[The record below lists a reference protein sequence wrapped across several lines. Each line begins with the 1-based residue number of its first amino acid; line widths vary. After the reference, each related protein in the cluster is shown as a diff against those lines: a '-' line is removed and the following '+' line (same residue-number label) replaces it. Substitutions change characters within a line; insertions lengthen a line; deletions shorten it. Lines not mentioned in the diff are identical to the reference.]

1 MGAAVVVGAE
11 VVVADAGANMK
22 NHDRVGLGWRP
33 ELASGILGNLDR
45 IDVVEVIAEDYYGQ
59 SARVRAL
66 KTLARQVPI
75 VVHGVSLGMASTAP
89 VDRKRLEKM
98 ARMVD
103 QVQPELWSEHLAFVR
118 AGGNEIGHLAA
129 PPRTAETIEATAANL
144 AVAQTVVGSMPQM
157 ENIATLIDPP
167 ASDRDEPAWLTE
179 TLACSGAGL
188 LLDLQNLY
196 VNSINF
202 GLNPK
207 DFLARLPVERVH
219 TVHISGGKWIGN
231 GAGEKRILDDHLH
244 DPPSPVYDLLTELA
258 ALCPN
263 DLTVVLE
270 RDGAYPPIEHLLAQL
285 DRARRAMER
294 GRVQSNVSAQRLFA
308 LTGKAGAAQKA
319 SRLENFLARI
329 YVDPSARARF
339 LADPQGEAGR
349 TGLPE
354 EQCRALENIDRIGLE
369 MAARSFAHKRE
380 RKKSGAHHLHST
392 WQRFFSGWQRAFLS
406 KS

>member
-1 MGAAVVVGAE
+1 MVAGAE

-33 ELASGILGNLDR
+33 ELASGILSNLDR
-45 IDVVEVIAEDYYGQ
+45 VDVVEVIAEDYYEQ

-66 KTLARQVPI
+66 KTLARQVPV

-98 ARMVD
+98 ARMID

-129 PPRTAETIEATAANL
+129 PPRTEETIEATAANL
-144 AVAQTVVGSMPQM
+144 AVAQAAVGSMPHM

-167 ASDRDEPAWLTE
+167 GSDRDEPAWLTE

-202 GLNPK
+202 GLDPK
-207 DFLARLPVERVH
+207 NFLARLPVERVH

-231 GAGEKRILDDHLH
+231 GAGGKRILDDHLH
-244 DPPSPVYDLLTELA
+244 DPPNPVYDLLTELA
-258 ALCPN
+258 ARCPN

-270 RDGAYPPIEHLLAQL
+270 RDGAYPPMEHLLAQL
-285 DRARRAMER
+285 DRARRAMEG
-294 GRVQSNVSAQRLFA
+294 GRAQSNVSVQELSA
-308 LTGKAGAAQKA
+308 LTGKAGAGQKA

-329 YVDPSARARF
+329 YVDPAARARF
-339 LADPQGEAGR
+339 LADPQAEAAR
-349 TGLPE
+349 AGLPE
-354 EQCRALENIDRIGLE
+354 EQCRAIENIDRIGLE
-369 MAARSFAHKRE
+369 MAARSFAHKRA
-380 RKKSGAHHLHST
+380 RKKSAAHLRST
-392 WQRFFSGWQRAFLS
+392 WQRFFSGWRRALL
-406 KS
+406 